1 MNSDGCVRAVCCT
14 CDCVNYVLE
23 PQELS
28 DAFRRVAACLESGG
42 VFIFDMNTAYKY
54 EQLLGDHT
62 FAESR
67 QEGSFIWENY
77 YDEETRINEY
87 DLTLFIP
94 EAGELYRRY
103 AETHYQRNYKVEQI
117 VDFLQQAD
125 WSVKECMMITPTPG
139 SKPTVSV
146 SHLLQE
152 KNKGE
157 MIHGRLYC

>member
-1 MNSDGCVRAVCCT
+1 MHSGGLPPVWK
-14 CDCVNYVLE
+14 
-23 PQELS
+23 
-28 DAFRRVAACLESGG
+28 SGG

-94 EAGELYRRY
+94 EAESC
-103 AETHYQRNYKVEQI
+103 T
-117 VDFLQQAD
+117 AD
-125 WSVKECMMITPTPG
+125 MRKHTIREIIRW
-139 SKPTVSV
+139 
-146 SHLLQE
+146 
-152 KNKGE
+152 N
-157 MIHGRLYC
+157 R

>member
-1 MNSDGCVRAVCCT
+1 MGCVRAVCCT

-67 QEGSFIWENY
+67 QEGSLSGKIIM
-77 YDEETRINEY
+77 TKR
-87 DLTLFIP
+87 P
-94 EAGELYRRY
+94 ESMNM
-103 AETHYQRNYKVEQI
+103 T
-117 VDFLQQAD
+117 
-125 WSVKECMMITPTPG
+125 
-139 SKPTVSV
+139 
-146 SHLLQE
+146 
-152 KNKGE
+152 
-157 MIHGRLYC
+157 